1 MSAESRN
8 NALFDY
14 SQNIELIS
22 DLNDEEKDF
31 LRKYFKEAKEDLK
44 SLYRAKSR
52 EYEKWRKWLKRNSY
66 VVYKIKHLQQ
76 QTIIKNSKEA
86 FDFVLQNCIDLVF
99 FGKAKNNAKIQIDS
113 LNLINKIC
121 GLESYA
127 QQTIA
132 NLNQQKQQN
141 NLAQLTT
148 AQLQQLANNVS
159 NNLRLL
165 QQSKTNPVECEDCDV
180 KEQSDNDEQLA
191 EISDKLNKD

>member
-14 SQNIELIS
+14 SQNIELMS
-22 DLNDEEKDF
+22 DLNEEEKDF
-31 LRKYFKEAKEDLK
+31 LRKYFKEAREDLK
-44 SLYRAKSR
+44 SLYKAKSR

-66 VVYKIKHLQQ
+66 IVYKVKHLQQ
-76 QTIIKNSKEA
+76 QAIIKNSKEA

-132 NLNQQKQQN
+132 NLNQASKQSD
-141 NLAQLTT
+141 LAKLTT
-148 AQLQQLANNVS
+148 AQLQQLANSVS
-159 NNLRLL
+159 SNLALL
-165 QQSKTNPVECEDCDV
+165 ADTKTNHAER
-180 KEQSDNDEQLA
+180 EQSDKLEDCVSDTQQAIIIDE
-191 EISDKLNKD
+191 LNKE